1 MLIVRKNEV
10 NNLIATVSM
19 NKTLANPYY
28 LFSFQH
34 IASKERVSFIPQVI
48 TSNVRY
54 DKFRFREGGNVNL
67 TSTPPEIY
75 FQYLG
80 QYYYS
85 IYEQVSSVNTDPSL
99 AYNKLESGRAWVI
112 VGDDKTQECFFEP
125 YISNDEDFSQIIYVS
140 EEEQECISGDTSPDC
155 FSAMTGNCPT
165 FVSRAT
171 PPYLYYKNGLLGDF
185 QLDFNSCLP
194 GGIAMSDTKLFMVD
208 GCSNYYEYDYT
219 ISSGGCFSTN
229 LIRSFELWDVP
240 QYSGTPNALYAI
252 AIYDDNNIIVGANE
266 SNISQTGSTLYLY
279 DLTTSGLTTWLEV
292 GDGSKVSTVLYN
304 TATTQSLIVQTKA
317 YSDDVVYQLYSGST
331 NPILTN
337 SLSGISFNGTSIYFS
352 GETPISVN
360 LGATQFELDFTGNS
374 INQIL
379 NAQNL
384 PIPYI
389 GFIGG
394 GFEQL
399 AEIVQPNRCYDFE
412 ICPTGCP

>member
-1 MLIVRKNEV
+1 
-10 NNLIATVSM
+10 
-19 NKTLANPYY
+19 
-28 LFSFQH
+28 
-34 IASKERVSFIPQVI
+34 
-48 TSNVRY
+48 
-54 DKFRFREGGNVNL
+54 
-67 TSTPPEIY
+67 
-75 FQYLG
+75 LG

-379 NAQNL
+379 DAQNL